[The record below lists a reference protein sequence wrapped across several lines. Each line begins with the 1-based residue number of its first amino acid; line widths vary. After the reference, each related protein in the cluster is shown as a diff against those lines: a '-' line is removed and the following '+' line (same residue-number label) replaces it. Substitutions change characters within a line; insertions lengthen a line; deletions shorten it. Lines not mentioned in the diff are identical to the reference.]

1 MFFDECI
8 LRKAKGGVGGSNWKE
23 NLGIW
28 EREYY
33 IEQIPELPVE
43 EVGSRAHKEELV
55 SIVWRK
61 TSPSQPGEKKE
72 KMEVDRDSM
81 EEHWG
86 VHFWRSQ
93 GQGFLLRR
101 GCQDA
106 RRERSR
112 SEASLRERS
121 KSWPRAVGAW
131 RLSRGWVDGAHF
143 PGLGA
148 KKTDCN
154 LFPKLVLCWVGRQ
167 KNGTSVSLLFTPT
180 LLGIQCLYL
189 VEYHYKIKR
198 DTNWVTWRFW
208 GAV

>member
-1 MFFDECI
+1 MRKAVLYWPEWKEVVCFLGDIPAHHAPPRRLQVSEYVFFDECI

-28 EREYY
+28 ERKYS

-86 VHFWRSQ
+86 VHFWWSQ
-93 GQGFLLRR
+93 GFPLRR

-121 KSWPRAVGAW
+121 KSWPKG
-131 RLSRGWVDGAHF
+131 
-143 PGLGA
+143 
-148 KKTDCN
+148 
-154 LFPKLVLCWVGRQ
+154 CW
-167 KNGTSVSLLFTPT
+167 SLEA
-180 LLGIQCLYL
+180 Q
-189 VEYHYKIKR
+189 
-198 DTNWVTWRFW
+198 
-208 GAV
+208 